1 MQQKEGQKKR
11 KNHHCQLEF
20 FFRGKFCNLVRKKNE
35 DAKVTKGFL
44 GEKVGPSW
52 HFIIHQ
58 IMGGILNFSTFPLTS
73 SQIWLNPLVHDCQP
87 TTSPAVFPTDHTTKS
102 CGG

>member
-1 MQQKEGQKKR
+1 M
-11 KNHHCQLEF
+11 F
-20 FFRGKFCNLVRKKNE
+20 FWGGKFCNLVRKKNE

-44 GEKVGPSW
+44 GGKVDPNW
-52 HFIIHQ
+52 HFILHQ
-58 IMGGILNFSTFPLTS
+58 IMGQILIFSTSPLTS

-102 CGG
+102 GEG